1 MSAALARRVGDQL
14 VRDSFWRVRS
24 SFRSAC
30 RSTTR
35 SGSSCAR
42 EVWGFCW
49 ATLNNTSSQS
59 TLYQYGLCSSQW
71 GLSLRYRT
79 PFFLVLLAC
88 TAIPAFSQDSIRAN
102 VRGDNR
108 SDQGKCTIEVD
119 VDDVAEVQVRGD
131 TARVRT
137 LSGGPARFRRFD
149 CDSIMPTRPNE
160 FRFTGVDGRGR
171 VTLVQDPRNGGVAV
185 VRIEDPKGG
194 REGYTFD
201 LEWRGG
207 SVAVT
212 AAAGATATAMVPGV
226 VTVIGAMTV
235 TTTATETATG
245 ADAVI
250 RTRTQSPAL
259 RKTAGVNIARQT

>member
-1 MSAALARRVGDQL
+1 M
-14 VRDSFWRVRS
+14 
-24 SFRSAC
+24 
-30 RSTTR
+30 
-35 SGSSCAR
+35 
-42 EVWGFCW
+42 
-49 ATLNNTSSQS
+49 
-59 TLYQYGLCSSQW
+59 
-71 GLSLRYRT
+71 
-79 PFFLVLLAC
+79 
-88 TAIPAFSQDSIRAN
+88 
-102 VRGDNR
+102 RGDNR

-207 SVAVT
+207 SGGGYGGSRGNGNGNGSWGGDRDRRDDGYNDRNGDGYRGGRGNQNT
-212 AAAGATATAMVPGV
+212 Y
-226 VTVIGAMTV
+226 TV
-235 TTTATETATG
+235 TCSSENGRRQYCQADVRGSVRMVRQFSRSACRQNDTWGYDARGIWVDRGCG
-245 ADAVI
+245 ADFEVG
-250 RTRTQSPAL
+250 R
-259 RKTAGVNIARQT
+259 

>member
-1 MSAALARRVGDQL
+1 
-14 VRDSFWRVRS
+14 
-24 SFRSAC
+24 
-30 RSTTR
+30 
-35 SGSSCAR
+35 
-42 EVWGFCW
+42 
-49 ATLNNTSSQS
+49 
-59 TLYQYGLCSSQW
+59 
-71 GLSLRYRT
+71 LSVRYRI
-79 PFFLVLLAC
+79 PLFLVFLAS
-88 TAIPAFSQDSIRAN
+88 TAIPGFSQDTIRAN

-119 VDDVAEVQVRGD
+119 VDDVVEVQVRGD
-131 TARVRT
+131 TARARS

-207 SVAVT
+207 GS
-212 AAAGATATAMVPGV
+212 GYG
-226 VTVIGAMTV
+226 GRGNGSWGGDRDRRDDGYNDRDGGGYRGGRGNQNNYTV
-235 TTTATETATG
+235 TCSSENGRRQYCQADIRGSVRMVRQFSRSACRQDDTWGYDARGIWVDRGCG
-245 ADAVI
+245 ADFEI
-250 RTRTQSPAL
+250 GR
-259 RKTAGVNIARQT
+259 